1 MALGTALAL
10 GIVTH
15 AALRLEGAFI
25 GCKITQHVCKK
36 AFNWDKEDFTINE
49 KGEIVYDFTE
59 EEES

>member
-15 AALRLEGAFI
+15 AALRFEGAFI
-25 GCKITQHVCKK
+25 GCKITQRVCKK
-36 AFNWDKEDFTINE
+36 VFNWDKEDFTINE
-49 KGEIVYDFTE
+49 TGEIVYDFAE